1 MIRFFRHY
9 IPANLI
15 LIVGVDIAVM
25 FTSIYL
31 GISVRFMESASSLP
45 ASLGPILPKASVF
58 ALVMMLIMTIF
69 GMYSGEWMA
78 GARVVALRITASFA
92 TGFVVMSLLFYLF
105 PDMLLG
111 RGAFLFSLLFALIG
125 VTITRIAFIKW
136 SNLDAFKKRVLVLGS
151 GSRAAKVDHL
161 IKSMSSTRSVQIIG
175 YLPLQGSHHYVE
187 HSRVIH
193 DNSGLG
199 EIVTKYN
206 IHEIVIAVRD
216 RRDGGL
222 PVSELLECKLRGIN
236 IIELSSFFER
246 ENGQLQLESLNASW
260 IILSEGFKQGLARDT
275 VKRIFDLVVS
285 LVIVLISLPAM
296 VLTALAIYIESGGPV
311 LYRQERVGQY
321 GKPFTIMKFRSM
333 RSDAEKDGKPRWADK
348 NDDRTTRVGRFIR
361 RVRLD
366 ELPQLFNV
374 FMGHMSFV
382 GPRPERPYFVD
393 ELSRKIPYYNSRHTV
408 KPGITGWAQVCY
420 AYGASVEDAIE
431 KLQYDLYYVKNHTL
445 FLDMMVLFQ
454 TVQVVLWGK
463 GQ

>member
-15 LIVGVDIAVM
+15 LIMGLDIAVM
-25 FTSIYL
+25 VASIYL
-31 GISVRFMESASSLP
+31 GISVRFIESGSNLP
-45 ASLGPILPKASVF
+45 SSLGPILPKASAF
-58 ALVMMLIMTIF
+58 AFVMMLIMTIF

-78 GARVVALRITASFA
+78 GARVMTLRIAASFA

-105 PDMLLG
+105 PDLLLG

-136 SNLDAFKKRVLVLGS
+136 SNLDAFKKRILVLGS

-161 IKSMSSTRSVQIIG
+161 IQSMSSTRSVQIIG

-296 VLTALAIYIESGGPV
+296 LLTALAIYLESGGPV
-311 LYRQERVGQY
+311 LYRQERVGQH

-333 RSDAEKDGKPRWADK
+333 RNDAEQDGKPRWADK
-348 NDDRTTRVGRFIR
+348 DDDRTTRVGRFIR

-393 ELSRKIPYYNSRHTV
+393 ELTRQIPYYNSRHTV

-420 AYGASVEDAIE
+420 AYGASVEDAVE

>member
-78 GARVVALRITASFA
+78 GARVVTLRITASFA

-321 GKPFTIMKFRSM
+321 GRPFTIMKFRSM

>member
-9 IPANLI
+9 IPAHLI
-15 LIVGVDIAVM
+15 LMMGMDIAVM
-25 FTSIYL
+25 IASIYL
-31 GISVRFMESASSLP
+31 GISVRFIDSGGNLP
-45 ASLGPILPKASVF
+45 SSLGPIFPKASLF
-58 ALVMMLIMTIF
+58 AGVMMLIMTAF
-69 GMYSGEWMA
+69 GMYNGEWMA
-78 GARVVALRITASFA
+78 GARAVAIRMIASFA
-92 TGFVVMSLLFYLF
+92 LGFVVMSQLFYLF
-105 PDMLLG
+105 PEILLG

-125 VTITRIAFIKW
+125 VTLNRIVFVKW

-151 GSRAAKVDHL
+151 GSRAAKVDQL
-161 IKSMSSTRSVQIIG
+161 IKSMSSARSLHIVG
-175 YLPLQGSHHYVE
+175 YLPLLGSHHYVE
-187 HSRVIH
+187 HSRVLH
-193 DNSGLG
+193 DTASLD

-246 ENGQLQLESLNASW
+246 EKGQLQLESLNASW

-275 VKRIFDLVVS
+275 IKRIFDLVVS
-285 LVIVLISLPAM
+285 LVIMLISLPAM
-296 VLTALAIYIESGGPV
+296 ALTALAIYLESGGPV
-311 LYRQERVGQY
+311 LYRQERVGQH
-321 GKPFTIMKFRSM
+321 GKPFTILKFRSM
-333 RSDAEKDGKPRWADK
+333 RCDAEQDGKPRWAGKD
-348 NDDRTTRVGRFIR
+348 DDRTTRVGRFIR

-393 ELSRKIPYYNSRHTV
+393 ELTRQIPYYNSRHTV

-420 AYGASVEDAIE
+420 AYGASVEDAVE

-463 GQ
+463 GR

>member
-15 LIVGVDIAVM
+15 LIMGLDIAVM
-25 FTSIYL
+25 VASIYL
-31 GISVRFMESASSLP
+31 GISVRFIESGSNLP
-45 ASLGPILPKASVF
+45 SSLGPILPKASAF

-78 GARVVALRITASFA
+78 GARVMTLRIAASFA

-136 SNLDAFKKRVLVLGS
+136 SNLDAFKKRILVLGS

-161 IKSMSSTRSVQIIG
+161 IQSMSSTRSVQIIG

-296 VLTALAIYIESGGPV
+296 LLTALAIYLESGGPV
-311 LYRQERVGQY
+311 LYRQERVGQH

-333 RSDAEKDGKPRWADK
+333 RNDAEQDGKPRWADK
-348 NDDRTTRVGRFIR
+348 DDDRTTRVGRFIR

-393 ELSRKIPYYNSRHTV
+393 ELTRQIPYYNSRHTV

-420 AYGASVEDAIE
+420 AYGASVEDAVE

>member
-9 IPANLI
+9 IPAHLI
-15 LIVGVDIAVM
+15 LIMGLDIIVM
-25 FTSIYL
+25 ITSIYL
-31 GISVRFMESASSLP
+31 GISVRFLESSSNLP
-45 ASLGPILPKASVF
+45 SSLGPILPKASLF
-58 ALVMMLIMTIF
+58 ALVMMMIMTVF

-78 GARVVALRITASFA
+78 GARAVAIRMIASFA
-92 TGFVVMSLLFYLF
+92 MGFVVMSLMFYLF
-105 PDMLLG
+105 PGMLLG

-125 VTITRIAFIKW
+125 VTMTRIGFVKW

-161 IKSMSSTRSVQIIG
+161 IKSMTSAHSLQIVG

-187 HSRVIH
+187 HARVLH
-193 DNSGLG
+193 DTVSLG

-285 LVIVLISLPAM
+285 LIIMLISLPAM
-296 VLTALAIYIESGGPV
+296 VLTALAIYLESGGPV
-311 LYRQERVGQY
+311 LYRQERVGQH
-321 GKPFTIMKFRSM
+321 GQPFTILKFRSM
-333 RSDAEKDGKPRWADK
+333 RSDAELDGKPRWAGK
-348 NDDRTTRVGRFIR
+348 EDDRTTRVGRFIR

-382 GPRPERPYFVD
+382 GPRPERPYFVG
-393 ELSRKIPYYNSRHTV
+393 ELTRQIPYYNSRHTV

-420 AYGASVEDAIE
+420 AYGASVEDAVE

>member
-9 IPANLI
+9 IPAHLI
-15 LIVGVDIAVM
+15 LIMGLDLAVM
-25 FTSIYL
+25 VASIYL
-31 GISVRFMESASSLP
+31 GISVRFIENSGDLP
-45 ASLGPILPKASVF
+45 ASLGPIFPKASSF
-58 ALVMMLIMTIF
+58 ALVMMLIMTVF

-78 GARVVALRITASFA
+78 GARAVAVRMIASFA
-92 TGFVVMSLLFYLF
+92 MGFVVMSLLFYLF

-125 VTITRIAFIKW
+125 ITLTRIAFVKW
-136 SNLDAFKKRVLVLGS
+136 SNLDTFKKRVLVLGS
-151 GSRAAKVDHL
+151 GSRAAKVDQL
-161 IKSMSSTRSVQIIG
+161 IKSMSSARSLQIVG
-175 YLPLQGSHHYVE
+175 YLPLQGNHHYVE
-187 HSRVIH
+187 HARVLH
-193 DNSGLG
+193 DTTSLG

-236 IIELSSFFER
+236 VIELSSFFER

-275 VKRIFDLVVS
+275 IKRIFDLVVS
-285 LVIVLISLPAM
+285 LVIMLISLPAM
-296 VLTALAIYIESGGPV
+296 ALTALAIYLESGGPV
-311 LYRQERVGQY
+311 LYRQERVGQH
-321 GKPFTIMKFRSM
+321 GKPFTILKFRSM
-333 RSDAEKDGKPRWADK
+333 RPDAEQDGKPRWANKD
-348 NDDRTTRVGRFIR
+348 DDRTTRTGRFIR

-393 ELSRKIPYYNSRHTV
+393 ELTRQIPYYNSRHTV

-420 AYGASVEDAIE
+420 AYGASVEDAVE

>member
-1 MIRFFRHY
+1 MG
-9 IPANLI
+9 LD
-15 LIVGVDIAVM
+15 LAVM
-25 FTSIYL
+25 VASIYL
-31 GISVRFMESASSLP
+31 GISVRFIENSGDLP
-45 ASLGPILPKASVF
+45 ASLGPIFPKASSF
-58 ALVMMLIMTIF
+58 ALVMMLIMTVF

-78 GARVVALRITASFA
+78 GARAVAVRMIASFA
-92 TGFVVMSLLFYLF
+92 MGFVVMSLLFYLF

-125 VTITRIAFIKW
+125 ITLTRIAFVKW
-136 SNLDAFKKRVLVLGS
+136 SNLDTFKKRVLVLGS
-151 GSRAAKVDHL
+151 GSRAAKVDQL
-161 IKSMSSTRSVQIIG
+161 IKSMSSARSLQIVG
-175 YLPLQGSHHYVE
+175 YLPLQGNHHYVE
-187 HSRVIH
+187 HARVLH
-193 DNSGLG
+193 DTTSLG

-236 IIELSSFFER
+236 VIELSSFFER

-275 VKRIFDLVVS
+275 IKRIFDLVVS
-285 LVIVLISLPAM
+285 LVIMLISLPAM
-296 VLTALAIYIESGGPV
+296 ALTALAIYLESGGPV
-311 LYRQERVGQY
+311 LYRQERVGQH
-321 GKPFTIMKFRSM
+321 GKPFTILKFRSM
-333 RSDAEKDGKPRWADK
+333 RPDAEQDGKPRWANKD
-348 NDDRTTRVGRFIR
+348 DDRTTRTGRFIR

-393 ELSRKIPYYNSRHTV
+393 ELTRQIPYYNSRHTV

-420 AYGASVEDAIE
+420 AYGASVEDAVE

>member
-9 IPANLI
+9 IPAHLI
-15 LIVGVDIAVM
+15 LIMGLDLAVM
-25 FTSIYL
+25 VASIYL
-31 GISVRFMESASSLP
+31 GISVRFIESSGDLP
-45 ASLGPILPKASVF
+45 SSLGPILPKAGSF
-58 ALVMMLIMTIF
+58 ALVMMLIMTVF

-78 GARVVALRITASFA
+78 GARAVAVRMIASFA
-92 TGFVVMSLLFYLF
+92 MGFVVMSLLFYLF

-125 VTITRIAFIKW
+125 VTLTRIAFVKW
-136 SNLDAFKKRVLVLGS
+136 SNLDTFKKRVLVLGS
-151 GSRAAKVDHL
+151 GSRAAKVDQL
-161 IKSMSSTRSVQIIG
+161 IKSMSSARSLLVVG
-175 YLPLQGSHHYVE
+175 YLPLQGNHHYVE
-187 HSRVIH
+187 HARVLH
-193 DNSGLG
+193 DTVSLG

-236 IIELSSFFER
+236 VIELSSFFER

-275 VKRIFDLVVS
+275 IKRIFDLVVS
-285 LVIVLISLPAM
+285 LVIMLISLPAM
-296 VLTALAIYIESGGPV
+296 ALTALAIYLESGGPV
-311 LYRQERVGQY
+311 LYRQERVGQH
-321 GKPFTIMKFRSM
+321 GKPFTILKFRSM
-333 RSDAEKDGKPRWADK
+333 RPDAEQDGKPRWANKD
-348 NDDRTTRVGRFIR
+348 DDRTTRTGRFIR

-393 ELSRKIPYYNSRHTV
+393 ELTRQIPYYNSRHTV

-420 AYGASVEDAIE
+420 AYGASVEDAVE

-445 FLDMMVLFQ
+445 FLDMMVLLQ

>member
-9 IPANLI
+9 IPTHLI
-15 LIVGVDIAVM
+15 LIMGLDIAVM
-25 FTSIYL
+25 VASIYL
-31 GISVRFMESASSLP
+31 GISVRFIENSGDLP
-45 ASLGPILPKASVF
+45 SSLGPILPKASSF
-58 ALVMMLIMTIF
+58 ALVMILIMTVF

-78 GARVVALRITASFA
+78 GARAVAVRMIASFA
-92 TGFVVMSLLFYLF
+92 MGFVVMSLLFYLF

-125 VTITRIAFIKW
+125 VTLTRIAFVKW
-136 SNLDAFKKRVLVLGS
+136 SNLDTFKKRVLVLGS
-151 GSRAAKVDHL
+151 GSRAAKVDQL
-161 IKSMSSTRSVQIIG
+161 IKSMSSARSLQIVG
-175 YLPLQGSHHYVE
+175 YLPLQGNHHYVE
-187 HSRVIH
+187 HARVLH
-193 DNSGLG
+193 DTASLG
-199 EIVTKYN
+199 EIATKYN

-236 IIELSSFFER
+236 VIELSSFFER

-275 VKRIFDLVVS
+275 IKRIFDLVVS
-285 LVIVLISLPAM
+285 LVIMLISLPAM
-296 VLTALAIYIESGGPV
+296 ALTALAIYLESGGPI
-311 LYRQERVGQY
+311 LYRQERVGQH
-321 GKPFTIMKFRSM
+321 GKPFTILKFRSM
-333 RSDAEKDGKPRWADK
+333 RPDAEQDGKPRWANKD
-348 NDDRTTRVGRFIR
+348 DDRTTRTGRFIR

-393 ELSRKIPYYNSRHTV
+393 ELTRQIPYYNSRHTV

-420 AYGASVEDAIE
+420 AYGASVEDAVE

>member
-15 LIVGVDIAVM
+15 LIMGLDIAVM
-25 FTSIYL
+25 VASIYL
-31 GISVRFMESASSLP
+31 GISVRFMESEGNLP
-45 ASLGPILPKASVF
+45 SSLGPILPKASSF
-58 ALVMMLIMTIF
+58 ALVMILIMTIF
-69 GMYSGEWMA
+69 GMYSDEWMA
-78 GARVVALRITASFA
+78 GARAVTLRITASFA

-161 IKSMSSTRSVQIIG
+161 IQSMSSTRSVQIIG

-296 VLTALAIYIESGGPV
+296 VLTALAIYLESGGPV
-311 LYRQERVGQY
+311 LYRQERVGQH

-333 RSDAEKDGKPRWADK
+333 RNDAEQDGKPRWADK
-348 NDDRTTRVGRFIR
+348 DDDRTTRVGRFIR

-382 GPRPERPYFVD
+382 GPRPERPYFVN
-393 ELSRKIPYYNSRHTV
+393 ELTRQLPYYNSRHTV

-420 AYGASVEDAIE
+420 AYGASVEDAVE

-454 TVQVVLWGK
+454 TVQVVLRGK

>member
-78 GARVVALRITASFA
+78 GARVVTLRITASFA

-296 VLTALAIYIESGGPV
+296 LLTALAIYIESGGPV
-311 LYRQERVGQY
+311 LYRQERVGQH

-333 RSDAEKDGKPRWADK
+333 RSDAEQDGKPRWADK

-393 ELSRKIPYYNSRHTV
+393 ELTRQIPYYNSRHTV

>member
-15 LIVGVDIAVM
+15 LIMGLDIAVM
-25 FTSIYL
+25 VASIYL
-31 GISVRFMESASSLP
+31 GISVRFMESEGNLP
-45 ASLGPILPKASVF
+45 SSLGPILPKASSF
-58 ALVMMLIMTIF
+58 ALVMILIMTIF

-78 GARVVALRITASFA
+78 GARAVTLRITASFA

-161 IKSMSSTRSVQIIG
+161 IQSMSSTRSVQIIG

-296 VLTALAIYIESGGPV
+296 VLTALAIYLESGGPV
-311 LYRQERVGQY
+311 LYRQERVGQH

-333 RSDAEKDGKPRWADK
+333 RNDAEQDGKPRWADK
-348 NDDRTTRVGRFIR
+348 DDDRTTRVGRFIR

-382 GPRPERPYFVD
+382 GPRPERPYFVN
-393 ELSRKIPYYNSRHTV
+393 ELTRQLPYYNSRHTV

-420 AYGASVEDAIE
+420 AYGASVEDAVE

-454 TVQVVLWGK
+454 TVQVVLRGK